1 MQSFHEKKINFP
13 YCSIMRQYRSNSS
26 MSRTPSSLLK
36 IIVGLLIILWIW
48 WAYNN
53 YSSPSPVAQATGVS
67 VAPGASWSEVIVLDA
82 RQKEIPILSAMPLGA
97 DIEKVS
103 VKKWEWVLSTQNKSF
118 TLIVEKLGEVRYI
131 GTVTWSGTLEWK
143 SWRGWLVSTNATN
156 IALRNFS
163 LRTYSGSI
171 VILAQHA
178 QASSVYVLSG
188 ATTIRVKDASATLSA
203 GKKLTIVNGDLSNP
217 KVSIIDKIEAIDD
230 GMKQDA
236 FFLSHKWN
244 IVLANQIQATATGTK
259 SNTLLSG
266 SSTWKLLSSQAR
278 HIEITTPWDEQRM
291 NSLKFDIEGNILD
304 PLVTRVTIN
313 DRDAAVSPVDKT
325 FVYKD
330 FTVSADVT
338 NIVYK
343 AYDTQKNILEKWALT
358 VYVDRNK
365 ISQSTAPTVTTYPI
379 SDANFR
385 IVAPSENPYKTTE
398 DVVQIQGTVPAD
410 LVKTIS
416 VNGFQLT
423 KFKPYSSTW
432 YYFANKDYKTM
443 NDGINEYTIQYFG
456 ADGKILSTGKFI
468 IVKEGKNTSENETLI
483 Q

>member
-1 MQSFHEKKINFP
+1 
-13 YCSIMRQYRSNSS
+13 MRQYRSSS
-26 MSRTPSSLLK
+26 SVSRTTSPLPK
-36 IIVGLLIILWIW
+36 IIIWVLIIVLLW
-48 WAYNN
+48 WAYKN
-53 YSSPSPVAQATGVS
+53 YSSPTPVAVATGVS
-67 VAPGASWSEVIVLDA
+67 VAPSASWSEVILFDS
-82 RQKEIPILSAMPLGA
+82 RQKEIPVTALTPLTA
-97 DIEKVS
+97 DIEKVA
-103 VKKWEWVLSTQNKSF
+103 VRKWEWILSTQNKSF
-118 TLIVEKLGEVRYI
+118 SLILEKLGEVQYV
-131 GTVTWSGTLEWK
+131 GSVQGSGAIVWK
-143 SWRGWLVSTNATN
+143 SGRWWLVSPTLTHVR
-156 IALRNFS
+156 LRNFS
-163 LRTYSGSI
+163 LRTYSGTTL
-171 VILAQHA
+171 ILSQHA

-188 ATTIRVKDASATLSA
+188 AATISVKDASATLSA
-203 GKKLTIVNGDLSNP
+203 WKKLTIVNGDLSNP

-236 FFLSHKWN
+236 FFLAHKWN
-244 IVLANQIQATATGTK
+244 IVLANQTQLSATGTK
-259 SNTLLSG
+259 NTTILSG
-266 SSTWKLLSSQAR
+266 SSTGKLLTSGWR
-278 HIEITTPWDEQRM
+278 HVEITTPGDEQKM
-291 NSLKFDIEGNILD
+291 NTLSFDIEGNILD

-343 AYDTQKNILEKWALT
+343 AFDAQKNILEKSAIT
-358 VYVDRNK
+358 VYVDRSK
-365 ISQSTAPTVTTYPI
+365 ISQNTKPSVTTYPI

-385 IVAPSENPYKTTE
+385 IMAPSENPYKTTE
-398 DVVQIQGTVPAD
+398 DVVQIHGTVPAD

-423 KFKPYSSTW
+423 KFKPYSTTW

-443 NDGINEYTIQYFG
+443 NDGINEYTIQYFW

-468 IVKEGKNTSENETLI
+468 IVKEWKTVTESDPLI